1 MMPLFCCQ
9 ARGLGGSVIMFSR
22 RMAVGGE
29 EDGEWGQ
36 RYSSRGGRTWSFAD
50 SEEAVGKRVVRQ

>member
-29 EDGEWGQ
+29 EDGEWGLV
-36 RYSSRGGRTWSFAD
+36 SSGVSCSLVFSGINI
-50 SEEAVGKRVVRQ
+50 